1 MKCPFCYFDLSV
13 VDIKK
18 LCDGCITK
26 KGCIMIKCP
35 NCSYETIP
43 EPYLLKQ
50 IKKMRKK

>member
-1 MKCPFCYFDLSV
+1 MKCPFCYFDLSA

-18 LCDGCITK
+18 LCDGCLTK

-43 EPYLLKQ
+43 VKTDKEDEEK
-50 IKKMRKK
+50 ITKM